1 MNIEDLEEALEDL
14 FPSGY
19 RLDTDKKSQIVIFT
33 GLVQDEDGELV
44 EFEDEEDEE
53 DKEDE
58 EEDEEDP
65 DFDPDF
71 EPLEEED
78 DDEE

>member
-1 MNIEDLEEALEDL
+1 MNLEELEEALEEVL
-14 FPSGY
+14 PNGFQIE
-19 RLDTDKKSQIVIFT
+19 TDNHGQIIIYT
-33 GLVQDEDGELV
+33 GLRQDDDGELV
-44 EFEDEEDEE
+44 DFEGE
-53 DKEDE
+53 
-58 EEDEEDP
+58 EEDP